1 MGRLK
6 DVIIRNGENISA
18 KEIEDLLFAHPA
30 VRDVAVIGLPD
41 PRVGERCCAV
51 VALDESKGPFG
62 FEEMVTFLKSHDLM
76 VQKLP
81 EQLEILDSVPRNA
94 AGKVLKEQLR
104 NQFSAASSALG
115 PSGSA
120 HRRESSGLRVEGRS
134 ASPAAT
140 RRLVM
145 RHPSSR
151 RSTVSRYRTPTTRFS
166 GWSVPATS
174 PFQWYAT
181 A

>member
-1 MGRLK
+1 VDLKVLTADGNLAQPGEPGEIRLKGPQLCRGYLDALLNEDAFDQDGYIKTGDLGTLDEEGFLTIVGRLK

-51 VALDESKGPFG
+51 VALDESKGSFG

-104 NQFSAASSALG
+104 NQFSA
-115 PSGSA
+115 
-120 HRRESSGLRVEGRS
+120 
-134 ASPAAT
+134 
-140 RRLVM
+140 
-145 RHPSSR
+145 PSSR
-151 RSTVSRYRTPTTRFS
+151 
-166 GWSVPATS
+166 
-174 PFQWYAT
+174 
-181 A
+181 